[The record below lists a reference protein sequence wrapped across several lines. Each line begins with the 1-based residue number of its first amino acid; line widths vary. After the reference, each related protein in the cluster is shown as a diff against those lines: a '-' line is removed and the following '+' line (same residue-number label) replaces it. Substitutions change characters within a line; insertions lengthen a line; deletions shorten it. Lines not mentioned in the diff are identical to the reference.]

1 MSEDYDNPKPG
12 DSGLLFEQY
21 RETNAKNQ
29 SAIKSRNWYF
39 VALLV
44 VAGVSAVLASN
55 PDLLLEIIS
64 SVARERFGMGA
75 SPLNAGAADV
85 LVWIA
90 TLYLFMRYV
99 QLAIGVERSYAYLN
113 VLERDL
119 KEAFGSDA
127 FCREGDVYDR
137 DYPFALNLVDFVY
150 KAVFPF
156 AFLLACLAHMLTT
169 VKMGFDWPYL
179 MLAVLMFGLTAVLLF
194 SYWKYLLCESRK
206 N

>member
-1 MSEDYDNPKPG
+1 MPQDCNDSKPVNSE
-12 DSGLLFEQY
+12 LLFEQY

-29 SAIKSRNWYF
+29 SAIKTRNWYF

-55 PDLLLEIIS
+55 PDILLELIS
-64 SVARERFGMGA
+64 SVARERFGMGT

-99 QLAIGVERSYAYLN
+99 QLAIGIERSYVYLN
-113 VLERDL
+113 ALERYL

-127 FCREGDVYDR
+127 FCREGDVYAR

-156 AFLLACLAHMLTT
+156 AFLLACLTHMLTT
-169 VKMGFDWPYL
+169 IKMGFDWPYL
-179 MLAVLMFGLTAVLLF
+179 MLAVLMFGLTVLLLF
-194 SYWKYLLCESRK
+194 SYWIFLLHESRK